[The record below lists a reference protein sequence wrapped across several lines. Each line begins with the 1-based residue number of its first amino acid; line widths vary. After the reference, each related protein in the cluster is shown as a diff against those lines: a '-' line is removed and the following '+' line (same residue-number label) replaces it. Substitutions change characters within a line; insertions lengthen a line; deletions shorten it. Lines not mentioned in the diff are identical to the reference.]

1 VPTVDTEVAQHLL
14 KTVNAA
20 RLLGAECTVSGIRPQ
35 VAQTIVSLGIEFGDI
50 ATKATL
56 ADALA
61 HALRRAGLKVGK
73 MGPA

>member
-1 VPTVDTEVAQHLL
+1 VDTEVAQHLL

-20 RLLGAECTVSGIRPQ
+20 RLLGAECIICGIRPQ

-56 ADALA
+56 ADALR
-61 HALRRAGLKVGK
+61 HALTHAGLKVTEVDR
-73 MGPA
+73 A

>member
-1 VPTVDTEVAQHLL
+1 MLF
-14 KTVNAA
+14 
-20 RLLGAECTVSGIRPQ
+20 RSPQ

-61 HALRRAGLKVGK
+61 LALKHAGLKVV
-73 MGPA
+73 PSNPLNSPSYPSV